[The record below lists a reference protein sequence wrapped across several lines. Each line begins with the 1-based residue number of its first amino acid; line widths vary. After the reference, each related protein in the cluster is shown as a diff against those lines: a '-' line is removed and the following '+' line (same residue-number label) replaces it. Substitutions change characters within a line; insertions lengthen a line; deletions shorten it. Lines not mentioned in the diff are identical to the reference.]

1 MIGTAIYELTGTIK
15 EVKVLKNTE
24 EIDELENVTEKDPFA
39 ASNNLPINGKP
50 WKGLKSKD
58 KFKRVIKTFIKL
70 ASLIGLLYLFICSL
84 SFLSSGFRL
93 LGGKT
98 AGKAFSSNNIITN
111 PVAGLMIGVVATV
124 LLQSSSTTTSIVV
137 TMVASDLIKV
147 SPAIPIIM
155 GANIGTTVTN
165 TIVSLSQISDK
176 NQFRRA
182 FAAATVHDAFNIIT
196 VLVLLPVEILS
207 GYLFWL
213 TKTIISTTSLSS
225 DKSLDQQLLT
235 KITDPFTNLIIQ
247 LDKNVIEGLAKG
259 DMSFAEKSLI
269 KKNCNKETKHL
280 LMFNLTQKINNTLMI
295 NNTQNVVKNSTELA
309 NNTQIKHNKPC
320 KFVFHNTGMSD
331 SLVGVILLVSALVI
345 LCFCLVF
352 IVKILNSLLRG
363 QIANVIRKTFNANF
377 PKPFSFLTGYFA
389 ILVGAGMTFL
399 LQSSSIFTSTLTP
412 LVGLGVLSIDRVYPL
427 TLGSNVGTTATGI
440 LAALA
445 SPSDHL
451 APALQI
457 ALCHLFFNI
466 SGILLWY
473 PLPLFRKVP
482 LNMAKYLGNTTAEY
496 RWFAFFYILV
506 FFFVIPTFV
515 FLLSIAGRAVFIG
528 VMVPIASLLSFIF
541 VVNILQSNKPSFL
554 PHILRNWKWLPKM
567 LRSLEPYDKMITK
580 LCGKY
585 QRKKNDACVEMS

>member
-1 MIGTAIYELTGTIK
+1 
-15 EVKVLKNTE
+15 
-24 EIDELENVTEKDPFA
+24 
-39 ASNNLPINGKP
+39 
-50 WKGLKSKD
+50 
-58 KFKRVIKTFIKL
+58 
-70 ASLIGLLYLFICSL
+70 
-84 SFLSSGFRL
+84 
-93 LGGKT
+93 
-98 AGKAFSSNNIITN
+98 
-111 PVAGLMIGVVATV
+111 MIGVVATV

-137 TMVASDLIKV
+137 TMVASDLIQV
-147 SPAIPIIM
+147 SPAIPIVM

-196 VLVLLPVEILS
+196 VLVLLPVEVLS

-269 KKNCNKETKHL
+269 KKYCNKETKRML
-280 LMFNLTQKINNTLMI
+280 IFNLTQKINNTITLMI
-295 NNTQNVVKNSTELA
+295 NKTQNVKNSTELA
-309 NNTQIKHNKPC
+309 NNTQIKQNNPC
-320 KFVFHNTGMSD
+320 KFLFHNTGMSD

-363 QIANVIRKTFNANF
+363 QIANVIRKTFNSNF

-412 LVGLGVLSIDRVYPL
+412 LVGLGVLSVDRVYPL

-515 FLLSIAGRAVFIG
+515 FLLSIAGKAVFIG

-541 VVNILQSNKPSFL
+541 IVNILQSNKPNFL

-567 LRSLEPYDKMITK
+567 LRSLEPYDKVITK
-580 LCGKY
+580 LCRKY